1 MVILT
6 AAVVILCLILI
17 KYIFDLKHEMR
28 SIKKELRLSRDK
40 GYDRQ
45 LTISLFDKDLTDLA
59 AEMNK
64 NLDFQKHMKFRS
76 EQKERILKQSV
87 SDIAHDLRTPLTVI
101 DGNLQLVAS
110 DSSLSEKSGSYVRI
124 CRNKTDELRSIAD
137 DFFELSVLESEDA
150 AAAKQRID
158 ATEALLSFLADNEGI
173 ITSHSLEP
181 QVNFPEKSIFI
192 DADPQMLS
200 RMMNN
205 LLNNVIKYA
214 KGIFFAGISSENGRC
229 VITFANEVDL
239 SCHFDTDRLFDRT
252 YRGDK
257 ARHGGGAGLGLYIVK
272 LLADKQGAE
281 VKAVRENRLL
291 SLHIIFDEKTDT

>member
-1 MVILT
+1 MAILAAA
-6 AAVVILCLILI
+6 AAVLCIILL
-17 KYIFDLKHEMR
+17 KYIFSLKREMR
-28 SIKKELRLSRDK
+28 NIKNELRLTRDK

-45 LTISLFDKDLTDLA
+45 LTVNLFDKDLTEMA

-64 NLDFQKHMKFRS
+64 NLDFQKQMKLRS
-76 EQKERILKQSV
+76 EQTERQLKQSV

-101 DGNLQLVAS
+101 KGNLQLIAA
-110 DSSLSEKSGSYVRI
+110 DGALSEKNSSYVRI
-124 CRNKTDELRSIAD
+124 CSNKTDELRAIAD
-137 DFFELSVLESEDA
+137 DFFELSVLESEDTA
-150 AAAKQRID
+150 AVMQRLD
-158 ATEALLSFLADNEGI
+158 ATEALLGFLADNEGV

-181 QVNFPEKSIFI
+181 QVTFPEKSIFI
-192 DADPQMLS
+192 NADPQMLS

-214 KGIFFAGISSENGRC
+214 DGIFFAGISSENGRC
-229 VITFANEVDL
+229 IITFANEIDPTRNI
-239 SCHFDTDRLFDRT
+239 DTDRLFDRT

-257 ARHGGGAGLGLYIVK
+257 ARQGGGAGLGLYIVK

-291 SLHIIFDEKTDT
+291 SLQIIFDEKN